1 MNKIIIGII
10 VSAIVLTGGVGF
22 VAYSLQDENKTDIT
36 KQSIPCL
43 DLWNNLNQNGKL
55 TSGQE
60 IPLDDGEE
68 ESYKKYIDNNCHEN
82 LDWLPKNHADYEYI
96 KEVRK
101 AVGLEMP

>member
-1 MNKIIIGII
+1 MNKIIIGLI
-10 VSAIVLTGGVGF
+10 VSGIVLTGGLGF
-22 VAYSLQDENKTDIT
+22 VAYSLQDETKTGST
-36 KQSIPCL
+36 KQSNLCL

-82 LDWLPKNHADYEYI
+82 LDWLPKNHVNYEYI

-101 AVGLEMP
+101 AAGLEMP